1 MANPV
6 PVDALE
12 VRAPLIIG
20 VTGHRDLRPQD
31 LEALS
36 EQVRQVLLK
45 LKSRYSSTPLVMLSA
60 LAEGADRLAAKV
72 AIEPGVDARLI
83 APLPMPRQ
91 AYGEDFKEGD
101 SLAEFNDLLGKAE
114 RWFELPLP
122 ADTCEEGLRQPKQRD
137 RQYEAVAKFIAR
149 ESQIL
154 IALWD
159 GVKIGLQGGTS
170 QVVRFQT
177 EGVPSET
184 GCELEPHEGFPV
196 YHIITPRLKNPHP
209 AGQALT
215 RNKIYPDVFKRDH
228 ARAEKYYDGMFG
240 NLDAFN
246 RNVSQADRDL
256 LDEAET
262 SKRYLFPGLNED
274 QRPGGRHATTLN
286 RYAFADAL
294 ARRFQGQTMRAQKI
308 IHWAVLLAFLCF
320 VFSAHFPDHWRFWL
334 VFSFLFLALARW
346 RYDTAKKSGL
356 DINYQDYRAVAEG
369 LRVKLFWALAG
380 VEDNVSTYYLR
391 KQRTELDWIR
401 NGLRGWYLS
410 TGNIPGSQSHCA
422 DTADWQGVN
431 LALTYW
437 VDDQRTYFAGATK
450 RDRDKTERFEYL
462 VKLSLGAAV
471 GLAALLTATLL
482 SGLGSAVTENEWLL
496 ATWIIMV
503 DALLA
508 SGALLHRYSETSA
521 FSEQAKKFK
530 QLEAIFGHA
539 SELVR
544 EAMKS
549 GNYGNACECL
559 SKLGKW
565 VLAENGD
572 WVLVHRERPL
582 IELPHP

>member
-1 MANPV
+1 MANPA
-6 PVDALE
+6 PLDALE

-36 EQVRQVLLK
+36 EQVRQILLK

-72 AIEPGVDARLI
+72 ALEPGIAARLI
-83 APLPMPRQ
+83 APLPMPRH
-91 AYGEDFKEGD
+91 AYEEDFKDGD
-101 SLAEFNDLLGKAE
+101 SLAEFNDLLGKAD

-122 ADTCEEGLRQPKQRD
+122 ADTTEEGLCQPKQRN
-137 RQYEAVAKFIAR
+137 RQYEEVAKFIAR

-159 GVKIGLQGGTS
+159 GVKTGLQGGTS

-177 EGVPSET
+177 EGVPSDT

-196 YHIITPRLKNPHP
+196 YHIITPRLKNPNP

-215 RNKIYPDVFKRDH
+215 RNKIYPDVFKGDH
-228 ARAEKYYDGMFG
+228 TRADKYYDEMFG

-246 RNVSQADRDL
+246 RNVSRADREL
-256 LDEAET
+256 LDEVET
-262 SKRYLFPGLNED
+262 SKRYLFPGLKED
-274 QRPGGRHATTLN
+274 QHPGGRHAPTLN

-294 ARRFQGQTMRAQKI
+294 ARKFQRQTVRAQKI

-320 VFSAHFPDHWRFWL
+320 VFFAHFPDHWRFWL
-334 VFSFLFLALARW
+334 VSSFLFLALARW
-346 RYDTAKKSGL
+346 RYYTAKKSAL

-401 NGLRGWYLS
+401 NGLRGWYIS
-410 TGNIPGSQSHCA
+410 TGSFPGAQSHCA
-422 DTADWQGVN
+422 DMADRQGVS

-437 VDDQRTYFAGATK
+437 VDDQRKYFARAAT

-482 SGLGSAVTENEWLL
+482 SRLGSAVTENEWLL
-496 ATWIIMV
+496 ATWIILV

-508 SGALLHRYSETSA
+508 SGALLHHYNETMA
-521 FSEQAKKFK
+521 FSEHAK
-530 QLEAIFGHA
+530 QYNQMEAIFGHA

-544 EAMKS
+544 GAIES
-549 GNYGNACECL
+549 RNYENACECL
-559 SKLGKW
+559 TKLGKEA
-565 VLAENGD
+565 LAENGD
-572 WVLVHRERPL
+572 WVLLHRERPL
-582 IELPHP
+582 ELPHP

>member
-1 MANPV
+1 MMNPA
-6 PVDALE
+6 PVDASE

-72 AIEPGVDARLI
+72 ALEPGVAARLI

-91 AYGEDFKEGD
+91 AYEEDFKDGD
-101 SLAEFNDLLGKAE
+101 SLAEFRDLLGKAE

-122 ADTCEEGLRQPKQRD
+122 ADTTEEGLSQPKQRD
-137 RQYEAVAKFIAR
+137 RQYEEVAKFIAR

-159 GVKIGLQGGTS
+159 GVKTGLQGGTS

-177 EGVPSET
+177 EGVPSEA

-196 YHIITPRLKNPHP
+196 YHIITPRLKNPHL

-215 RNKIYPDVFKRDH
+215 RTKIYPDVFKGDY
-228 ARAEKYYDGMFG
+228 ARAEEYYDGMFG
-240 NLDAFN
+240 NLDTFN
-246 RNVSQADRDL
+246 RNVSQVDREL
-256 LDEAET
+256 LDEVET
-262 SKRYLFPGLNED
+262 SKRYLFPGLEED
-274 QRPGGRHATTLN
+274 QRPGGRHAATLN

-294 ARRFQGQTMRAQKI
+294 ARRFQGQALRAQKV

-320 VFSAHFPDHWRFWL
+320 VFFAHFPDHSRFWL
-334 VFSFLFLALARW
+334 VSSFLFFALARW
-346 RYDTAKKSGL
+346 RYHTAKKTAL
-356 DINYQDYRAVAEG
+356 EVKYQDYRTVAEG

-380 VEDNVSTYYLR
+380 VEDDVSAHFLR
-391 KQRTELDWIR
+391 KQRTELDWVR

-410 TGNIPGSQSHCA
+410 NGSIPGAQGHRA
-422 DTADWQGVN
+422 DTPDWQGVS
-431 LALTYW
+431 LALAYW
-437 VDDQRTYFAGATK
+437 VDDQRKYDAGVET
-450 RDRDKTERFEYL
+450 RNRDKTERFEYL

-521 FSEQAKKFK
+521 FSEHAK
-530 QLEAIFGHA
+530 QYNQMEAIFGHA